1 MTLTAGRNW
10 YGVPVQDVSA
20 HLADYARCLL
30 KDGLVWSLADDA
42 FGGRRDSE
50 PGQEESNPPATGDY
64 VTHKSLKDLSK
75 GGNADRFLDSAATV
89 CENRARFTMEGGAIG
104 VGPEAMQEGDLVCVL
119 HGGDIP
125 FIIRQ
130 VEAKGYLLMGEC
142 YVRELMRGR
151 ALAAEQNAEEA
162 WIKLI

>member
-30 KDGLVWSLADDA
+30 KDGLVWSLVDDA
-42 FGGRRDSE
+42 FGGLRYSE
-50 PGQEESNPPATGDY
+50 PGQEESSEPATGDY
-64 VTHKSLKDLSK
+64 VTYKSLKVLSK
-75 GGNADRFLDSAATV
+75 GGNADRFLNAAATV
-89 CENRARFTMEGGAIG
+89 CENRTRFTMEGGAIG
-104 VGPEAMQEGDLVCVL
+104 VGPNTMRKDDLVCVL
-119 HGGDIP
+119 YGGDIS

-142 YVRELMRGR
+142 YIWELMRGR
-151 ALAAEQNAEEA
+151 ALATEQNAEEA